1 MADPRSVEEFLRV
14 NMEGEIE
21 TMFDHGEMLE
31 MLEMLGN
38 LFSFDLQKE
47 GKHRSS

>member
-21 TMFDHGEMLE
+21 TMFDAGDAGEPFLV
-31 MLEMLGN
+31 
-38 LFSFDLQKE
+38 
-47 GKHRSS
+47 